1 LVNSKPDFIELVFF
15 FQIPE
20 EEEVLTDDE
29 CFIASLLSHFLE
41 VYQFNT
47 HEVAQVEPF
56 AKQKL

>member
-1 LVNSKPDFIELVFF
+1 LNESF
-15 FQIPE
+15 FQILE